1 MKGETVTVAVQIL
14 GKEYRVACEAH
25 ECDAL
30 LASAHYLNDKLRE
43 IRDSGKVI
51 GSERTAVMAA
61 LNMANE
67 LLQQRARKED
77 YMLTMGT
84 KVRALQDK
92 IEAALTKGRQMEI

>member
-1 MKGETVTVAVQIL
+1 MKAETVTVAVQIL
-14 GKEYRVACEAH
+14 GKEYRVACEVH
-25 ECDAL
+25 ERDAL

-51 GSERTAVMAA
+51 GLERTAVMAA

-67 LLQQRARKED
+67 LLEQRARKED